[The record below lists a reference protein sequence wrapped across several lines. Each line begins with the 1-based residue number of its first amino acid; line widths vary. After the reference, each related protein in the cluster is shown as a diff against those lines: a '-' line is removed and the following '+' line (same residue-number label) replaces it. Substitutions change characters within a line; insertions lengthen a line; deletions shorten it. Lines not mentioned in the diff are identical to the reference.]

1 MTYRPRHA
9 FAIVAFVAAA
19 TAASPAAAWF
29 TIGHAKVARAA
40 VRALP
45 PSVPRFFRD
54 GAFGV
59 GEAAVDPDLFKD
71 RTLPALR
78 TAEEPAH
85 FLDWELIPGLALPA
99 DRWAFTAQL
108 FERKLDPA
116 KVGVLPYSVIEGT
129 QRLTLAFAEHR
140 RYPTNVYIRQKAIVY
155 AGWLAHYAG
164 DLEQPLHT
172 SLHHDGRALPDG
184 SSPRTG
190 IHQRVDGLFERVPF
204 DEAAI
209 TRGLPVRAFPD
220 AWAAIQS
227 ELAASHALVDR
238 VYELEPELLAAFP
251 PAPPVPPAGG
261 TSPITAPASS
271 PAPAISP
278 AVTAFASERYRA
290 TATFLASLYLT
301 AWEQSA
307 TIQLPSWLERPKPP
321 RRCRFFCKQ
330 P

>member
-1 MTYRPRHA
+1 MTHRTRHGL
-9 FAIVAFVAAA
+9 AIAAFVV
-19 TAASPAAAWF
+19 TAASATPAAAWF
-29 TIGHAKVARAA
+29 TVGHAKVARAA

-99 DRWAFTAQL
+99 DRWAYTAQL
-108 FERKLDPA
+108 HELELEPA
-116 KVGVLPYSVIEGT
+116 KVGILPYSLIEAT

-140 RYPTNVYIRQKAIVY
+140 RNPDNRYIQEKAIVY

-172 SLHHDGRALPDG
+172 SVHHDGRALPDG
-184 SSPRTG
+184 SSPHTG

-204 DEAAI
+204 DEAAL

-238 VYELEPELLAAFP
+238 VYELEAELLAAFP
-251 PAPPVPPAGG
+251 PPPPAAPAGG
-261 TSPITAPASS
+261 TSPVTAPPSS

-278 AVTAFASERYRA
+278 AIATFTGERYRA

-307 TIQLPSWLERPKPP
+307 AIQLPSWLERPKPP
-321 RRCRFFCKQ
+321 RRCRFFCN
-330 P
+330 